1 MKLFERKYSN
11 LLSIDQNRC
20 LQKLTC
26 ILAKNQTSFEDPVIA
41 NIVRDFETMK
51 NIRTNSP
58 AYPFLAA
65 YQTGLSKQRCDKV
78 RRLHIYIYIC
88 TWIYRTNLVNHNHH
102 RLTKNRSFNLF
113 TRIYVYSF
121 SRQVYPECP
130 IGFVADERPLD
141 DDDEEIVGVIDEQP
155 PQQQTAPKDDQD
167 FLL

>member
-1 MKLFERKYSN
+1 MWMTSLVLCGAVLGLCSLDPLYPSESDPNFMKLFERKYSN

-41 NIVRDFETMK
+41 NIVRDFETLK

-78 RRLHIYIYIC
+78 
-88 TWIYRTNLVNHNHH
+88 
-102 RLTKNRSFNLF
+102 
-113 TRIYVYSF
+113 
-121 SRQVYPECP
+121 YPECP

-141 DDDEEIVGVIDEQP
+141 DDDEEVAGVIDDQQPSIQQVAKDEEQ
-155 PQQQTAPKDDQD
+155 
-167 FLL
+167 LL